1 MPVPVG
7 CAAERLEAVYGTG
20 EDSGAEDGID
30 GFVLST
36 RALGVI
42 PMAVRLSDY
51 VCCPVSSG

>member
-20 EDSGAEDGID
+20 EDSGAEDID
-30 GFVLST
+30 GFVLFT
-36 RALGVI
+36 RALVVI

-51 VCCPVSSG
+51 VCCPVISG